1 MVYSGAK
8 FERQKAVS
16 KALILPNL
24 VSFLLGCFLCTS
36 ILLLMTH
43 GNFDDLAKYDSTVIS
58 AAVAAAAAGKTN
70 KANGIN
76 SVLQEKRILVAIA
89 SFDFSQLPHLE
100 EVLSSYRDICEAG
113 ATVDLYIYTT
123 SAYPVALIDLLNN
136 RLACTSNQFQIIISL
151 KTPAVR
157 LNLVNYHRNLFYEH
171 LEQYDLFIYSE
182 DDIRITPTTVA
193 AYLYETE
200 IVESIVGKP
209 RSSDYNVGV
218 VRYEYNF
225 PPDVIIDDKTRH
237 ATKNVTRVY
246 WEHPWKPSIP
256 KSVAAVPAE
265 PLGTDYVHMTNH
277 HQGMYLA
284 TRYLLQKWRDR
295 VGCNFD
301 IIRSRPGE
309 KNNPSQP
316 TEGTQRV
323 WMSSQMLYGSNH
335 CNVQQVIPMDRFG
348 SFNVFHLPNKNYR
361 RVGKKGRLGGTE
373 DSPLNEFADGKTK
386 FAGPSS
392 TLLTAM
398 ELHVEIE
405 KNFPSEKRKYRKK
418 ISNGVIRMVDD
429 EFDPIP
435 YFKGKENHMEIIKRR
450 MKAYNAYVLRGGIMS
465 KEDMEGASQ
474 HLFLDEEEQV

>member
-1 MVYSGAK
+1 MPKNKFDQRMYSSKNLILRNTMANSGAK
-8 FERQKAVS
+8 FDRQKSVS

-36 ILLLMTH
+36 ILLMTH
-43 GNFDDLAKYDSTVIS
+43 GNFDDLASKHDSTVMS
-58 AAVAAAAAGKTN
+58 AAVAAGKTN
-70 KANGIN
+70 NKENGKS

-113 ATVDLYIYTT
+113 ATVDLYIHTT

-136 RLACTSNQFQIIISL
+136 RLACTTNQFRIIISL

-157 LNLVNYHRNLFYEH
+157 LNLVNYHRTLFYDH

-193 AYLYETE
+193 AYLYETD
-200 IVESIVGKP
+200 IVESIVGKSH
-209 RSSDYNVGV
+209 SSDYNVGI

-246 WEHPWKPSIP
+246 WEHPWKPPIP
-256 KSVAAVPAE
+256 KSVAAVPVE

-284 TRYLLQKWRDR
+284 TRYLLQQWRDR
-295 VGCNFD
+295 VGCHFD

-323 WMSSQMLYGSNH
+323 WM
-335 CNVQQVIPMDRFG
+335 R
-348 SFNVFHLPNKNYR
+348 
-361 RVGKKGRLGGTE
+361 
-373 DSPLNEFADGKTK
+373 
-386 FAGPSS
+386 
-392 TLLTAM
+392 
-398 ELHVEIE
+398 
-405 KNFPSEKRKYRKK
+405 
-418 ISNGVIRMVDD
+418 
-429 EFDPIP
+429 
-435 YFKGKENHMEIIKRR
+435 
-450 MKAYNAYVLRGGIMS
+450 
-465 KEDMEGASQ
+465 
-474 HLFLDEEEQV
+474 